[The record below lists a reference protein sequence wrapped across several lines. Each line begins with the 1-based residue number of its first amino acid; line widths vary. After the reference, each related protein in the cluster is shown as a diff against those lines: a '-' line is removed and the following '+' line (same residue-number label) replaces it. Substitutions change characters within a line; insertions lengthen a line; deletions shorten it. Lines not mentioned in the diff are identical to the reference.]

1 MSTVTKI
8 IVERA
13 YISGFIPFLTS
24 VYILVDKVSIPGRP
38 APGALRPPGPAPRIP
53 GHGEGH
59 EESGEDARQQIWENN
74 LEEGFNPG
82 CAQIHGGFKGTGIE
96 LFHTGHDA

>member
-1 MSTVTKI
+1 MGDDKI
-8 IVERA
+8 IQ
-13 YISGFIPFLTS
+13 
-24 VYILVDKVSIPGRP
+24 
-38 APGALRPPGPAPRIP
+38 

-59 EESGEDARQQIWENN
+59 EESGEDARQQIRENN
-74 LEEGFNPG
+74 LEEGFDPG